1 MCAQRKPAVKE
12 AKAPAPAKNAPGKDA
27 ADKPKPAKASAKAG
41 PEEKPQS
48 GFSKRFG
55 TFATIYRDTRAE
67 LKKVTWPDKDTT
79 RNLTVVVIAI
89 SVVLGALLGGIDALL
104 VRVIEAL

>member
-12 AKAPAPAKNAPGKDA
+12 AKAPAAAKNLPVKDA
-27 ADKPKPAKASAKAG
+27 PEQGKPAKASGKQG
-41 PEEKPQS
+41 VGGEQP
-48 GFSKRFG
+48 GRFAQRTEG
-55 TFATIYRDTRAE
+55 IRTIYRDTRAE

-79 RNLTVVVIAI
+79 RNLTIVVIAI
-89 SVVLGALLGGIDALL
+89 SVMRGALLGGIDALL